1 MTHMAWCTARGA
13 GTSSAIAISAPDD
26 ALLAS
31 ILVKL
36 FADRQL
42 RVDNAVI
49 EYLLPRMERSFAAA
63 QRLVRRLDRSGLAL
77 GRAVTV
83 SLARSALEDEQREP

>member
-1 MTHMAWCTARGA
+1 
-13 GTSSAIAISAPDD
+13 
-26 ALLAS
+26 
-31 ILVKL
+31 
-36 FADRQL
+36 
-42 RVDNAVI
+42 VDNAVI